1 MLVIPLSPELWTPKR
16 FKEVIAAAQGKLSN
30 IRGFL
35 EFYRD
40 LLVNADEPCGKG
52 VRLSDMLGG
61 MTHVDKL
68 GDKYPSLKNFGMTDL
83 LYYLRVLEAFNVLE
97 VVSYDEVPSRLTSLA
112 VRRTP
117 VSQFVYDVLKDD
129 PSAALMFSFYVNLMV
144 TTPARH
150 TMFGVTQVSSLSQ
163 LALLEKFKQASPYNL
178 LLARQVLNRTPAIE
192 GVEGRPWYEPVSDL
206 SLIMT
211 FLGIL
216 QVIKIRPSPNKLA
229 GIRNLSKIKRQIIN
243 MLEGFGDY
251 IIPRGTL
258 LLEFEYLITGRT
270 KDEYWNYDFSDQVGN
285 AKDITWFKSKLS
297 SRAYTALEKLYYAIK
312 DKLDELDN
320 ETKMFFKELGYPP
333 RELMEKELQPAE
345 ASAE

>member
-1 MLVIPLSPELWTPKR
+1 MLVIPLSPNLWTPKR

-40 LLVNADEPCGKG
+40 LLVNADVPEGKG
-52 VRLSDMLGG
+52 VKLSDMLGG
-61 MTHVDKL
+61 MTHVDRL
-68 GDKYPSLKNFGMTDL
+68 GEKYASLKNFGMTDL
-83 LYYLRVLEAFNVLE
+83 LYYLRVLEAFNVLDI
-97 VVSYDEVPSRLTSLA
+97 VTLDEVPSRLTSIA

-117 VSQFVYDVLKDD
+117 VSQFVYETLKDD
-129 PSAALMFSFYVNLMV
+129 PAAALMFSFYVNLMFP
-144 TTPARH
+144 TPARH

-163 LALLEKFKQASPYNL
+163 LALVDKFKQASPYNL

-206 SLIMT
+206 SLILT
-211 FLGIL
+211 YLGIL
-216 QVIKIRPSPNKLA
+216 QVIKIRPNPNKLA

-258 LLEFEYLITGRT
+258 LLEFEYLLTGKS
-270 KDEYWNYDFSDQVGN
+270 KDEYWDFDFSDQVGN
-285 AKDITWFKSKLS
+285 AKDITWFKSKIS
-297 SRAYTALEKLYYAIK
+297 SRAYTALEKLYNALK
-312 DKLDELDN
+312 DKMDELN
-320 ETKMFFKELGYPP
+320 EITATYFKELGYPP
-333 RELMEKELQPAE
+333 KELMEKSE
-345 ASAE
+345 SA